1 MTINELNAHLRAKL
15 KVLHP
20 RIIDEFPVENYLG
33 AVLKYPAVAAYN
45 HVSPEIYQ
53 LERALNE
60 RIGVSGAA
68 LYFQLVLCELIQK
81 NAPVMAR
88 GALPE
93 SVKSRFLVN
102 VERITSDIEK
112 ETHPAVF
119 YRHDDDK
126 FLKDVGVAAL
136 RVLPAGAQKI
146 NQTRLPLRIA
156 KGLEQLKL
164 VAFAALYLGKQG
176 PIFDMHTDS
185 HDPDLLAAF
194 SETGWRDFYKTVA
207 QVLEQNPQVIG
218 LFGIGWF
225 FDPAVTEV
233 SPRLA
238 YLRDIALESGARS
251 FCVGPTEGA
260 RESALATSATR
271 RKLYDEGRYV
281 PQDHLVVW
289 SRKSLIAWSKCAA

>member
-15 KVLHP
+15 SALHP
-20 RIIDEFPVENYLG
+20 SVINEFPVETYLQ
-33 AVLKYPAVAAYN
+33 AVSRYPAVAAYN

-53 LERALNE
+53 LERALKE
-60 RIGVSGAA
+60 RIGASGAA

-81 NAPVMAR
+81 NAPAMAS
-88 GALPE
+88 GPLPE

-102 VERITSDIEK
+102 AQRITSAIEL
-112 ETHPAVF
+112 ESHPAAF
-119 YRHDDDK
+119 YRHGDDK
-126 FLKDVGVAAL
+126 FLKDIGVAAL

-146 NQTRLPLRIA
+146 NQTRLPLRIV

-164 VAFAALYLGKQG
+164 GAFVALRLGKQG

-185 HDPDLLAAF
+185 HDPDLLAEF
-194 SETGWRDFYKTVA
+194 SEKGWRDFYKTVA

-225 FDPAVTEV
+225 FDPAVAVV
-233 SPRLA
+233 SPRLSYA
-238 YLRDIALESGARS
+238 RELALASGARS
-251 FCVGPTEGA
+251 FCVGPTDGA
-260 RESALATSATR
+260 RESALATSPTR
-271 RKLYDEGRYV
+271 RKLYEEGKYL

-289 SRKSLIAWSKCAA
+289 SRKSLIAWAKGSA